1 MFLIPS
7 REHSNK
13 KNKKKPK
20 RASKVHGEMTERT
33 FYRKSK
39 DPASVRKAATTATN
53 HLIID
58 GEKAQLS

>member
-39 DPASVRKAATTATN
+39 DPASVRKAATN
-53 HLIID
+53 HLIIH